1 MASGQ
6 DLLDLMEL
14 LNQELQLQ
22 TGEENVARGLVALNA
37 AQDAFEGLAALRP
50 KILGSRTGTVTTAA
64 NTETTAFPSGL
75 LRVDRLQ
82 FIDAG
87 TSRPAW
93 DLDPIR
99 RTGGHTWSRYWPINL
114 VSTSN
119 TGKPRGYWTNGT
131 SIYWDPLPDAVHT
144 VRWNGFSAATAITAA
159 GTFAYP
165 DIVMLPVAAYAT
177 RLWKIGLDDPDQALA
192 NLAGELFTPV
202 VAQLGNFNR
211 DGSAGFEYTMPH
223 ST

>member
-75 LRVDRLQ
+75 LRVDRKMGNI
-82 FIDAG
+82 IDKDAL
-87 TSRPAW
+87 P
-93 DLDPIR
+93 
-99 RTGGHTWSRYWPINL
+99 RYFQPYPEPGRSFKIK
-114 VSTSN
+114 T
-119 TGKPRGYWTNGT
+119 KP
-131 SIYWDPLPDAVHT
+131 
-144 VRWNGFSAATAITAA
+144 FSLSLR
-159 GTFAYP
+159 
-165 DIVMLPVAAYAT
+165 ML
-177 RLWKIGLDDPDQALA
+177 R
-192 NLAGELFTPV
+192 
-202 VAQLGNFNR
+202 
-211 DGSAGFEYTMPH
+211 
-223 ST
+223 